1 MRHLDGKSSL
11 FLILLAGLALTGCS
25 PKGHSGATVVTT
37 AEDLADAVALERA
50 SYVLPFVI
58 LAFPVVWLWVGL
70 WRRFVKRRG

>member
-1 MRHLDGKSSL
+1 MQAQDKETPPE
-11 FLILLAGLALTGCS
+11 TG
-25 PKGHSGATVVTT
+25 T
-37 AEDLADAVALERA
+37 ADALERA